1 VRRMGEIEELSAEFR
16 GLTFCEGK
24 SSVNDGIQINQARP
38 FNHLTCRT
46 AEGVRSRSSRSK
58 AADVVP
64 FINALF
70 PASQIPL
77 AEAIGAGGSRCV
89 GGVGTDSGG
98 VVETALR
105 SEDASQFPTSQ
116 QSAANPRSADQT
128 ISIREG

>member
-1 VRRMGEIEELSAEFR
+1 VRRMGEIEELSAEFQ

-24 SSVNDGIQINQARP
+24 SSVDDGIQINQARP
-38 FNHLTCRT
+38 FNPLTCRT
-46 AEGVRSRSSRSK
+46 AKGVRNSRSR
-58 AADVVP
+58 AADVVL

-70 PASQIPL
+70 PAGQIPV